1 MDKLTVKNIF
11 SYMLEDVKESYN
23 DEKRFFHNIEHL
35 SLGYEDINEYADW
48 YIANISKDTNNSGIC
63 MEQIAA
69 WLYHDI
75 VYNVKE
81 ASLNERKSAD
91 IALEKLKDSDLN
103 IDIVERIILD
113 TQKHVATIE
122 ESKLILDIDMASIGY
137 EYHRFLAYRK
147 KALKEYATV
156 YPEKLLT
163 DGVLKFIE
171 QTLKNE
177 SIYHL
182 DFFKNKYENI
192 ARENLKKY
200 REEILVSKKSI
211 LEIKG

>member
-1 MDKLTVKNIF
+1 MDKLTVRNIF

-35 SLGYEDINEYADW
+35 HLGYEDINEYADW
-48 YIANISKDTNNSGIC
+48 YIENISENAKDSGIC

-75 VYNVKE
+75 VYCVKE
-81 ASLNERKSAD
+81 SSLNERKSAD
-91 IALEKLKDSDLN
+91 IAIEKLKDSDLN
-103 IDIVERIILD
+103 VDIVERIILD

-122 ESKLILDIDMASIGY
+122 ESKLILDIDMASLGY
-137 EYHRFLAYRK
+137 EYNRFLTYRK
-147 KALKEYATV
+147 KALKEYATI
-156 YPEKLLT
+156 YPEKLLIE
-163 DGVLKFIE
+163 GVLKFIE
-171 QTLKNE
+171 QTLKND

-182 DFFKNKYENI
+182 DYFKNKYENT

-200 REEILVSKKSI
+200 REEILASKKSI
-211 LEIKG
+211 LKIEG